1 MGIFKPHAGYDAGTD
16 ECEIVAGSN
25 VSILVK
31 IADLDLSGKTVLI
44 REDYNVPL
52 KNGAV
57 ADDTR
62 ILATLPTIK
71 QVLEAGARIILVSHL
86 GRPTAGKYEDSFS
99 LDPVAKR
106 LSELLGFEVPLIK
119 DWVNGIDMADK
130 NVVLCENARFEKGET
145 ENDEALS
152 RKMAQMCQVYINDA
166 FATAHRAQA
175 STHGVAKY
183 AAVAAAGPLLITE
196 LKALSK
202 ALREP
207 KKPVVAIVGGA
218 KVSSK
223 LTILESLSE
232 KVDQL
237 IVGGG
242 IVNTFLKA
250 AGYEIGKSLYEPDL
264 VDTAARLMKKAD
276 EKGCH
281 IPLPIDVVCGK
292 EFDENAPAITKPVEQ
307 VEKDDLIMDIGP
319 ESSTVLNDII
329 AGAKTIV
336 WNGPLG
342 VFEFEQF
349 SQGTASL
356 AKAIASSNAYSI
368 AGGGDT
374 IAAIS
379 KFQVAENI
387 SYISTGGGAF
397 LEFLE
402 GKKLPAIELLEEAAR
417 AWAAMEQARE
427 L

>member
-1 MGIFKPHAGYDAGTD
+1 MS
-16 ECEIVAGSN
+16 V
-25 VSILVK
+25 LVK
-31 IADLDLSGKTVLI
+31 IADLDLTGKTVLV

-52 KNGAV
+52 KNGEV

-62 ILATLPTIK
+62 IRATLPTI
-71 QVLEAGARIILVSHL
+71 QQLLEAGARIILVSHL
-86 GRPTAGKYEDSFS
+86 GRPKAGEYDDKFS
-99 LDPVAKR
+99 MAPVAKR
-106 LSELLGFEVPLIK
+106 LSELLGYNVPLIK
-119 DWVNGIDMADK
+119 DWVNNFDMGDH

-145 ENDEALS
+145 EDDEALS

-183 AAVAAAGPLLITE
+183 AAVAAAGPLLINE
-196 LKALSK
+196 LKALTK

-207 KKPVVAIVGGA
+207 AKPVVAIVGGA
-218 KVSSK
+218 KVSTK

-264 VDTAARLMKKAD
+264 VDVARRLMDKARSQ
-276 EKGCH
+276 GCE
-281 IPLPIDVVCGK
+281 IPLPVDVVCGK
-292 EFDENAPAITKPVEQ
+292 EFDEDTLAVTKPVAD
-307 VEKDDLIMDIGP
+307 VEADDMIMDVGP
-319 ESSTVLNDII
+319 ETSEILNSHIER
-329 AGAKTIV
+329 ARTIV

-349 SQGTASL
+349 SQGTKSL
-356 AKAIASSNAYSI
+356 ANAIANSEAYSI

-379 KFQVAENI
+379 KFNVAEGI

-402 GKKLPAIELLEEAAR
+402 GKKLPAIELLEEAAK

>member
-1 MGIFKPHAGYDAGTD
+1 M
-16 ECEIVAGSN
+16 
-25 VSILVK
+25 SILVK

-44 REDYNVPL
+44 REDYNVPIKDGL
-52 KNGAV
+52 V
-57 ADDTR
+57 TSDTR
-62 ILATLPTIK
+62 IRATLPTIQ
-71 QVLEAGARIILVSHL
+71 QVLEAGAKIILVSHL
-86 GRPTAGKYEDSFS
+86 GRPVAGEYNEAFS
-99 LDPVAKR
+99 LAPVAKS
-106 LSELLGFEVPLIK
+106 LSDFLGMDVPVIK
-119 DWVNGIDMADK
+119 DWTNGIDMTDHQ
-130 NVVLCENARFEKGET
+130 VVLCENARFEEGET
-145 ENDEALS
+145 KNDEELA
-152 RKMAQMCQVYINDA
+152 RKMAQLCQVYINDA

-183 AAVAAAGPLLITE
+183 ASISAAGPLLINE

-207 KKPVVAIVGGA
+207 TQPVIAIVGGA

-250 AGYEIGKSLYEPDL
+250 AGYEIGKSLYEEDL
-264 VDTAARLMKKAD
+264 VEVASKLMKQA
-276 EKGCH
+276 EESGCQ
-281 IPLPIDVVCGK
+281 IPLPIDVICGK
-292 EFDENAPAITKPVEQ
+292 EFNETTEAITKPVSE
-307 VEKDDLIMDIGP
+307 VEADDMIMDVGP
-319 ESSTVLNDII
+319 ETAKQLNTMINK
-329 AGAKTIV
+329 AKTIV

-342 VFEFEQF
+342 VFEFDQF

-356 AKAIASSNAYSI
+356 ANAIANSDAYSI

-379 KFQVAENI
+379 KFNVEDKI

-402 GKKLPAIELLEEAAR
+402 GKKLPAIEILEEAAR
-417 AWAAMEQARE
+417 AWAAMERARE

>member
-1 MGIFKPHAGYDAGTD
+1 MS
-16 ECEIVAGSN
+16 V
-25 VSILVK
+25 LVK
-31 IADLDLSGKTVLI
+31 IADLDLTGKTVLV

-52 KNGAV
+52 KNGEV

-62 ILATLPTIK
+62 IRATLPTI
-71 QVLEAGARIILVSHL
+71 QQLLEAGARIILVSHL
-86 GRPTAGKYEDSFS
+86 GRPKAGKYDENFS
-99 LDPVAKR
+99 MAPVAKR
-106 LSELLGFEVPLIK
+106 LGELLGYDVPLIK
-119 DWVNGIDMADK
+119 DWVNNFDMGDH

-145 ENDEALS
+145 DDDEDLS

-183 AAVAAAGPLLITE
+183 AAVAAAGPLLINE
-196 LKALSK
+196 LKALTK

-207 KKPVVAIVGGA
+207 AKPVVAIVGGA
-218 KVSSK
+218 KVSTK

-250 AGYEIGKSLYEPDL
+250 AGFEIGKSLYEPDL
-264 VDTAARLMKKAD
+264 VDVARRLMDKARSQD
-276 EKGCH
+276 CE
-281 IPLPIDVVCGK
+281 IPLPVDVVCGK
-292 EFDENAPAITKPVEQ
+292 EFDENTLAVTKPVAD
-307 VEKDDLIMDIGP
+307 VEADDMIMDVGP
-319 ESSTVLNDII
+319 ETSKVLNSYIER
-329 AGAKTIV
+329 AKTIV

-342 VFEFEQF
+342 VFEFDQF
-349 SQGTASL
+349 SQGTKSL
-356 AKAIASSNAYSI
+356 ANAIANSDAYSI

-374 IAAIS
+374 IAAIT
-379 KFQVAENI
+379 KFNVTEGI

-402 GKKLPAIELLEEAAR
+402 GKKLPAIVLLEEAAR

>member
-1 MGIFKPHAGYDAGTD
+1 MT
-16 ECEIVAGSN
+16 
-25 VSILVK
+25 ILVK

-44 REDYNVPL
+44 REDYNVPI
-52 KNGAV
+52 KDGV
-57 ADDTR
+57 VTSDVR
-62 ILATLPTIK
+62 IRATLPTLT
-71 QVLEAGARIILVSHL
+71 QALEAGAKIILVSHL
-86 GRPTAGKYEDSFS
+86 GRPVAGEYDKAFS
-99 LDPVAKR
+99 LAPVAKS
-106 LSELLGFEVPLIK
+106 LSDFLEIDVPLIK
-119 DWVNGIDMADK
+119 DWTNGIDMTDHQ
-130 NVVLCENARFEKGET
+130 VVLCENVRFEKGET
-145 ENDEALS
+145 KNDDELA
-152 RKMAQMCQVYINDA
+152 RKMGQLCQVYINDA

-183 AAVAAAGPLLITE
+183 AAISAAGPLLINE
-196 LKALSK
+196 LKALTK

-207 KKPVVAIVGGA
+207 ATPLLAIVGGA

-223 LTILESLSE
+223 LTILETLSE

-250 AGYEIGKSLYEPDL
+250 AGYEVGKSLYEADL
-264 VDTAARLMKKAD
+264 VEVASRLMKQA
-276 EKGCH
+276 EANGCE
-281 IPLPIDVVCGK
+281 IPLPIDVICGK
-292 EFDENAPAITKPVEQ
+292 EFDEETPAVTKAISDVEA
-307 VEKDDLIMDIGP
+307 DDMIMDVGP
-319 ESSTVLNDII
+319 ETSQQLNKMI
-329 AGAKTIV
+329 AQANTIV

-349 SQGTASL
+349 SQGTRSL
-356 AKAIASSNAYSI
+356 AKAIAESSAYSI

-379 KFQVAENI
+379 KFNIEDKI

-402 GKKLPAIELLEEAAR
+402 GKKLPAIEILEEAAR
-417 AWAAMEQARE
+417 AWEAMERARE

>member
-1 MGIFKPHAGYDAGTD
+1 MT
-16 ECEIVAGSN
+16 
-25 VSILVK
+25 ILVK

-44 REDYNVPL
+44 REDYNVPI
-52 KNGAV
+52 KNGV
-57 ADDTR
+57 VTSDIR
-62 ILATLPTIK
+62 IRATLPTLT
-71 QVLEAGARIILVSHL
+71 QVLEAGAKIILVSHL
-86 GRPTAGKYEDSFS
+86 GRPTAGEYDEAFS
-99 LDPVAKR
+99 LAPVAKS
-106 LSELLGFEVPLIK
+106 LSDFLEIDVPLIK
-119 DWVNGIDMADK
+119 DWTNGIDMSDHQ
-130 NVVLCENARFEKGET
+130 VVICENVRFEKGET
-145 ENDEALS
+145 TNDEALA
-152 RKMAQMCQVYINDA
+152 RKMAQLCQVYINDA

-183 AAVAAAGPLLITE
+183 ASISAAGPLLIKE

-202 ALREP
+202 ALRD
-207 KKPVVAIVGGA
+207 PVSPLVAIVGGA

-223 LTILESLSE
+223 LTILETLLG

-250 AGYEIGKSLYEPDL
+250 AGYEIGKSLYEADL
-264 VDTAARLMKKAD
+264 VEVASKLMKQAEESD
-276 EKGCH
+276 CH

-292 EFDENAPAITKPVEQ
+292 EFDENTAAETKSVND
-307 VEKDDLIMDIGP
+307 VTADDMIMDVGP
-319 ESSTVLNDII
+319 ETSKQLNKLI
-329 AGAKTIV
+329 AKANTIV

-342 VFEFEQF
+342 VFEFKQF
-349 SQGTASL
+349 SQGTKNL
-356 AKAIASSNAYSI
+356 ADAIAESDAYSI

-379 KFQVAENI
+379 TFNIEDKI

-402 GKKLPAIELLEEAAR
+402 GKKLPAIEILEEAAR
-417 AWAAMEQARE
+417 AWEAMERARE

>member
-1 MGIFKPHAGYDAGTD
+1 M
-16 ECEIVAGSN
+16 
-25 VSILVK
+25 SILVK
-31 IADLDLSGKTVLI
+31 IGDLNLNGKTVLI

-52 KNGAV
+52 KNGEV
-57 ADDTR
+57 TDDTR
-62 ILATLPTIK
+62 IRATLPTIN
-71 QVLEAGARIILVSHL
+71 QALQAGAKIMLVSHM
-86 GRPTAGKYEDSFS
+86 GRPKAGQYEEAYS
-99 LDPVAKR
+99 LAPVARR
-106 LSELLGFEVPLIK
+106 LSELLGYEVPLIR
-119 DWVNGIDMADK
+119 DWVDGFDFGDNNI
-130 NVVLCENARFEKGET
+130 VLCENVRFEPGET
-145 ENDEALS
+145 EDDEALS
-152 RKMAQMCQVYINDA
+152 RKMARMCQVYINDA

-207 KKPVVAIVGGA
+207 EKPILAVVGGA
-218 KVSSK
+218 KVSTK
-223 LTILESLSE
+223 LTILESLVE

-250 AGYEIGKSLYEPDL
+250 AGYEVGKSLHEPDL
-264 VDTAARLMKKAD
+264 VDIAKKLMDDAKTR
-276 EKGCH
+276 GCE
-281 IPLPIDVVCGK
+281 IPLPVDVVCGK
-292 EFDENAPAITKPVEQ
+292 EFNENTPATTKLVADVEA
-307 VEKDDLIMDIGP
+307 DDLIMDVGP
-319 ESSTVLNDII
+319 QTSEVLNSYI
-329 AGAKTIV
+329 AEAKTIV

-342 VFEFEQF
+342 VFEFEGF
-349 SQGTASL
+349 SHGTESL
-356 AKAIASSNAYSI
+356 AKSIAASSAYSI

-379 KFQVAENI
+379 RFNVANDI

-417 AWAAMEQARE
+417 AWSAMEKARE